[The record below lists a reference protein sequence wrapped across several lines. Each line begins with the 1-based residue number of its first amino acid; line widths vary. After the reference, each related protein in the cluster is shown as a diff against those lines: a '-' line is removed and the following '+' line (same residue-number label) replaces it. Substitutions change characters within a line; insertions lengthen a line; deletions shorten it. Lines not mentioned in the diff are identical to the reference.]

1 MNIFDEKFK
10 EIFYSQLVSVT
21 GGLITGTLLA
31 VYTNNLLLI
40 PGMLI
45 ILPGFLEMRGNISG
59 SLAARL
65 TAGMFLGIVNPN
77 RIKTKIVI
85 GNVIAS
91 FVLAVLISLF
101 LGLVAFVFNFF
112 VFSFFTPKIILLP
125 LIAGVVAN
133 AIEIPITIFF
143 TFYLF
148 KKNHDP
154 NNIMGPFLT
163 STGDITS
170 VLSLVLVAMVML

>member
-1 MNIFDEKFK
+1 MDILDDKFK
-10 EIFYSQLVSVT
+10 EIFYSQLVSII
-21 GGLITGTLLA
+21 GGLIAGTLIA
-31 VYTNNLLLI
+31 VYANNLLLI

-65 TAGMFLGIVNPN
+65 TAGMFLGVVKPN
-77 RIKTKIVI
+77 RIRTKIVG
-85 GNVIAS
+85 GNVVAS
-91 FVLAVLISLF
+91 FILAIIVSLF
-101 LGLVAFVFNFF
+101 LGLVAFAFNLF
-112 VFSFFTPKIILLP
+112 VLNLFWPKIIFLP
-125 LIAGVVAN
+125 LIAGIIAN

-148 KKNHDP
+148 RRGHDP
-154 NNIMGPFLT
+154 NDIMGPFIT

-170 VLSLVLVAMVML
+170 VLSLLFVAMVIL